1 MNGKPSNPYRR
12 SPWPNPPE
20 QCPVA
25 LFHSKEYTM
34 TPQRQHLTAILLGT
48 LTAGFALA
56 QSPGGGMMGGG
67 TKPTMMG
74 GQQGSQMMGGQ
85 MMKPEMMRG
94 MVGTMTQMHQ
104 MMQKMAGTMEH
115 GGQGMD
121 MKAMADMSK
130 MMDDMAGMMQN
141 MAARMRD
148 GKMDQAMLKTM
159 NERLDA
165 MGKSL
170 KPMQHVHDTKP

>member
-1 MNGKPSNPYRR
+1 MQSQRR
-12 SPWPNPPE
+12 
-20 QCPVA
+20 
-25 LFHSKEYTM
+25 Y
-34 TPQRQHLTAILLGT
+34 LTTILLGT
-48 LTAGFALA
+48 LAVGFALA

-67 TKPTMMG
+67 TKTNMMG

-121 MKAMADMSK
+121 MKAMTDMAK
-130 MMDDMAGMMQN
+130 MMDELAGMMQN

-148 GKMDQAMLKTM
+148 GKVDQTMLKTM
-159 NERLDA
+159 NERMDA

-170 KPMQHVHDTKP
+170 KPMQQTHEAKH